1 LNRLVQLKW
10 WKSLNTS
17 SKINITI
24 KVEEKGFMIYDDT
37 QSFIEFV
44 AKNDQELVSKIVT
57 AIVEDRLNGKQS
69 SSLW

>member
-1 LNRLVQLKW
+1 
-10 WKSLNTS
+10 LNTL

>member
-1 LNRLVQLKW
+1 MNI
-10 WKSLNTS
+10 S
-17 SKINITI
+17 SNINITI

-44 AKNDQELVSKIVT
+44 SKEDQELVNKIVSS
-57 AIVEDRLNGKQS
+57 IVKDRLNGKQS

>member
-1 LNRLVQLKW
+1 M
-10 WKSLNTS
+10 NTS

>member
-1 LNRLVQLKW
+1 LSISGNI
-10 WKSLNTS
+10 S
-17 SKINITI
+17 ITI

-44 AKNDQELVSKIVT
+44 SKEDEELVNKIVSS
-57 AIVEDRLNGKQS
+57 IVKDRLNGKQS

>member
-1 LNRLVQLKW
+1 MSISGNI
-10 WKSLNTS
+10 S
-17 SKINITI
+17 ITI

-44 AKNDQELVSKIVT
+44 SKEDEELVNKIVSS
-57 AIVEDRLNGKQS
+57 IVKDRLNGKQS

>member
-1 LNRLVQLKW
+1 M
-10 WKSLNTS
+10 NTL

>member
-1 LNRLVQLKW
+1 
-10 WKSLNTS
+10 LNTS